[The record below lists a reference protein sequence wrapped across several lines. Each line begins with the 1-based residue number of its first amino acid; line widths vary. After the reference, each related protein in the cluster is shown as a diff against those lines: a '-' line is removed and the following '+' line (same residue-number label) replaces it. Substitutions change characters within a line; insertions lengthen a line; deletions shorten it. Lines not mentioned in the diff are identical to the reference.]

1 MNKLTTI
8 VAASLLIGTG
18 FALSTTVKAQT
29 PAPPAPPAPAAA
41 PAAGHHHE
49 SEIQKLTD
57 ELTLSPDQVSKITPI
72 IDTAKAQIK
81 AIRQDATL
89 TADQQKAQVGPIR
102 KQENKDIEAQLTSVQ
117 LATYKSLRKN
127 HGQPAPVPATTPTV
141 N

>member
-29 PAPPAPPAPAAA
+29 PAPPAPPAAA
-41 PAAGHHHE
+41 PAPGHHHE

-72 IDTAKAQIK
+72 IDAAKAQIK
-81 AIRQDATL
+81 AIRTDATL
-89 TADQQKAQVGPIR
+89 TPDQQKAQVGPIR

-127 HGQPAPVPATTPTV
+127 HGQPAPVPATAPTV